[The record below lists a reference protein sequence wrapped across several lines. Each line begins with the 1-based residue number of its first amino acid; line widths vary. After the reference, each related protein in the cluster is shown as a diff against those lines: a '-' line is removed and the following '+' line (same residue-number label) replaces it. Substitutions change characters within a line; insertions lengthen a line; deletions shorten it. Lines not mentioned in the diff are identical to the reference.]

1 MMPLVMGNSGQAYEI
16 RKIGGNDEVRTH
28 LASMGFVPGA
38 KVTLVSVNN
47 GSVIVNVKNVRVGIS
62 DVGETVKVVKLHGTG
77 AVKRR
82 IMDMGIT
89 KGAEIYV
96 RKVAPLGDPVE
107 VNVRGYELTVRRADA
122 EMVEITD

>member
-47 GSVIVNVKNVRVGIS
+47 GSVIVNVKNV
-62 DVGETVKVVKLHGTG
+62 
-77 AVKRR
+77 
-82 IMDMGIT
+82 
-89 KGAEIYV
+89 
-96 RKVAPLGDPVE
+96 
-107 VNVRGYELTVRRADA
+107 
-122 EMVEITD
+122 

>member
-38 KVTLVSVNN
+38 EVTLVSVNN

-62 DVGETVKVVKLHGTG
+62 DVL
-77 AVKRR
+77 ARR
-82 IMDMGIT
+82 IMI
-89 KGAEIYV
+89 
-96 RKVAPLGDPVE
+96 
-107 VNVRGYELTVRRADA
+107 
-122 EMVEITD
+122 